1 MVSAESQPRFR
12 RLLQISLTQAKTGPA
27 TKKEKPMSSRYR
39 IWIIAAV
46 TIRGA
51 RVHLAADHR
60 RSRPLIP

>member
-46 TIRGA
+46 TIVA
-51 RVHLAADHR
+51 LAFIL
-60 RSRPLIP
+60 PLIIGGPGH